1 MSHRNLS
8 ATILEVA
15 APQCVAED
23 FDGEIVVLNTDS
35 GVYFSLRGSGASL
48 WADLASGH
56 SVEALVGLAGDPA
69 TAASI
74 KSFADRLMGEGLMRT
89 AAAPTSPRANPS
101 LDVTTLSPQNPPTLE
116 AFHDM
121 KSLLLLDPVHEV
133 DSDVGWPK
141 LPEA

>member
-1 MSHRNLS
+1 MSHRNSS

-48 WADLASGH
+48 WADLAAGH

-69 TAASI
+69 TAAAV
-74 KSFADRLMGEGLMRT
+74 KSFADRLMGEGLMRP
-89 AAAPTSPRANPS
+89 AAVPISPRAAPS
-101 LDVTTLSPQNPPTLE
+101 VDVTTLSPQYPPTLE

-133 DSDVGWPK
+133 DSDIGWPK
-141 LPEA
+141 LPET

>member
-1 MSHRNLS
+1 MSHRNSS

-35 GVYFSLRGSGASL
+35 GVYFSLRGFGASL
-48 WADLASGH
+48 WADLAAGH

-69 TAASI
+69 TAAAVR
-74 KSFADRLMGEGLMRT
+74 SFANSLISEGLMRP
-89 AAAPTSPRANPS
+89 APAPVEPSAAPT
-101 LDVTTLSPQNPPTLE
+101 LDVKMLSGEDPPILE

-133 DSDVGWPK
+133 DPDVGWPK